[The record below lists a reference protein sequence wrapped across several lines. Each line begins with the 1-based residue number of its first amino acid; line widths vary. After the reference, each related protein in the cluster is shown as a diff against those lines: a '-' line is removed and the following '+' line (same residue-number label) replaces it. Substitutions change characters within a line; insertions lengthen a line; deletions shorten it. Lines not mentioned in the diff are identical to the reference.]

1 MSLTL
6 LLAGC
11 GKMGGALLEGWLE
24 RGIRPEDVT
33 IVDPNTDI
41 TSNLERT
48 HGVNTATST
57 DGLPEDLNPDVVM
70 LAVKP
75 QVMDDVLPD
84 YRKFVEKGAV
94 FLSIAAGK
102 TIGYFVSHLGADAA
116 IIRAMPNTPAA
127 VRRGITVGYVNANV
141 SDNQRNT
148 CGELLQAVGSVEW
161 VTDEGLIDAVTALSG
176 GGPAYVCLLVECLAQ
191 AGVEAGLPDD
201 LAMRL
206 ARETV
211 SGSGELLR
219 QSPEQAATLRQNV
232 TSPGGTTAEALRVLM
247 ADDGWQPLVTR
258 AIAAATDRSREL
270 AG

>member
-1 MSLTL
+1 MPLTL

-24 RGIRPEDVT
+24 RGVQPQDVT
-33 IVDPNTDI
+33 IVDPNTEI
-41 TSNLERT
+41 TDRLSRD
-48 HGVNTATST
+48 HGVVIAST
-57 DGLPEDLNPDVVM
+57 PGEVAGDAAPDVVM

-75 QVMDDVLPD
+75 QAMDEVLPHYARFAAKD
-84 YRKFVEKGAV
+84 VV

-102 TIGYFVSHLGADAA
+102 TIGYFEQYLGSGSA

-127 VRRGITVGYVNANV
+127 VRRGITVACANKKV
-141 SDNQRNT
+141 SESQRRS
-148 CGELLQAVGSVEW
+148 CDELLQAVGSVEW

-191 AGVEAGLPDD
+191 AGVDVGLPAK

-211 SGSGELLR
+211 AGSGELLYR
-219 QSPEQAATLRQNV
+219 STEPAETLRKNV
-232 TSPGGTTAEALRVLM
+232 TSPGGTTAEALRILM
-247 ADDGWQPLVTR
+247 AEDGWQPLVTA
-258 AIAAATDRSREL
+258 AIAAATARSREL